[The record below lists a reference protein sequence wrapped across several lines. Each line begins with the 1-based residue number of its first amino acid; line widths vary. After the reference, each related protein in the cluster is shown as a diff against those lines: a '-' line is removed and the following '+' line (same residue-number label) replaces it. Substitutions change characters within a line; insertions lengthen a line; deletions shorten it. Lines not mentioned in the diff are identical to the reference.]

1 MANFFNLQIMRR
13 LALLSCSIFLLCMQL
28 QAQNRIITG
37 KILDERGNPIPL
49 ASVTI
54 KGTSRGVTTT
64 DDGSFQ
70 ISVNSTNTR
79 LIISSIGYL
88 SQEIGPASSDHITVI
103 LTLNSVD
110 QADGV
115 IVTGYAR
122 IKRPE
127 YAGAAAI
134 VPKESINDIPLASF
148 DQILQ
153 GQVPGLLVT
162 TGSGQP
168 GEEGNTKVQL
178 RGQGSISGSSDPLY
192 VLDGMPIEA
201 ENFRS
206 LNPADFENIQVLR
219 DAVAA
224 AQYGNRGSSGVIVIT
239 TKKGLAG
246 RSVFSYS
253 GQAGITQAGKQYFN
267 MANSAQILQ
276 IQEDVGLQNLGSGGN
291 DQPGWF
297 YSRKN
302 PVYSTLSPAMR
313 SQYDQTL
320 DSLRNINTNWK
331 KVFER
336 QGSFIRHDLSL
347 SGGTDATRFYLGG
360 GYYKEQG
367 IGLNSGL
374 TRYTFRANLD
384 HRSDKFTISFSSG
397 FGYSHSDY
405 INSQN
410 QLARA
415 NEFGAL
421 YLSLPYQRL
430 FNPDGSVAVGP
441 GNTGP
446 NAYDLQVN
454 SSSLKDGQ
462 IKADLMLHA
471 NYDISR
477 NIYIGAATG
486 IDYRQTTTT
495 SSIYPN
501 TYFANNSLPPIGP
514 VDSTM
519 IGHGDYG
526 TGVDNYFEYIARAFL
541 GFKKVFDGKH
551 DVDLQVITEYTKDHQ
566 DGFSYTGYGI
576 NPNLLN
582 TPAGVTQGTNTNGL
596 IAITGGNRQERALNA
611 GMILGK
617 YSYLEKYTLNFSFRR
632 DGTSQ
637 LAPDKRFQNF
647 YSAGLGWN
655 ILKESFAQG
664 WHFADHLR
672 MRLSYG
678 ESANSD
684 QFISGFFGYLPNY
697 TSGTYAG
704 QTSILPTFSGN
715 PDLTWERIKDWN
727 TGIDFGFFSSRIYG
741 SLDLYHRTTAGNIIP
756 QQLSYTSGY
765 ASQPINAGTVVNKG
779 VELALDI
786 ELVRLPDLKWSIGG
800 NFSYNHNEVTGLGQ
814 GTPFQFGSS
823 LVKVGLPLG
832 SYYEVKWAGVDAS
845 NGQPLYYDNTGKV
858 TNVYSSG
865 HSVTGFGTYNAPWIG
880 GFNTGLSCK
889 RFSLKALFT
898 FQEGFTLLN
907 NQNYFLTNASF
918 VAQGFNAT
926 TAMLSMWQKPGD
938 VTDIQNATTQR
949 NFSSKDIQDASYIRF
964 RNLTLAYAIDPRLLD
979 KAKIFSAARVFLQ
992 AENLYTWTRWIGL
1005 DPENSSNGA
1014 TFNYPVPRTYTFGLN
1029 FSFN

>member
-1 MANFFNLQIMRR
+1 MANFFNQQIMRR
-13 LALLSCSIFLLCMQL
+13 FALFSCSIVLLCIQL
-28 QAQNRIITG
+28 QAQNRIIAG
-37 KILDERGNPIPL
+37 KVLDEKGNPIPL
-49 ASVTI
+49 ASVSV
-54 KGTSRGVTTT
+54 KGVRSGVTTAE
-64 DDGSFQ
+64 DGSFQ
-70 ISVNSTNTR
+70 IPVNSPNTR

-88 SQEIGPASSDHITVI
+88 PQEVNPGSSDRISII
-103 LTLNSVD
+103 LKLNPGD
-110 QADGV
+110 EAEDA

-127 YAGAAAI
+127 YAGAASI
-134 VPKESINDIPLASF
+134 VQKESINDIPLATF

-153 GQVPGLLVT
+153 GQVPGLLVS

-168 GEEGNTKVQL
+168 GQEGNTKVQI

-239 TKKGLAG
+239 TKKGRAG

-253 GQAGITQAGKQYFN
+253 GQAGITQAGKQYFD

-276 IQEDVGLQNLGSGGN
+276 IQEAVGLQSSGGV
-291 DQPGWF
+291 DLPGWV
-297 YSRKN
+297 YSSKN
-302 PVYSTLSPAMR
+302 PANAGLNPTMR
-313 SQYDQTL
+313 AQYDQTL
-320 DSLRNINTNWK
+320 DSLRHINTDWRG
-331 KVFER
+331 VFER

-360 GYYKEQG
+360 GFYKEQG
-367 IGLNSGL
+367 IGLNSDL

-384 HRSDKFTISFSSG
+384 HKSNKFTLGLSSG
-397 FGYSHSDY
+397 FGYSRSDY

-415 NEFGAL
+415 NEFGAI
-421 YLSLPYQRL
+421 YLALPYQKL

-441 GNTGP
+441 GHTGP

-462 IKADLMLHA
+462 IKADLMLRA
-471 NYDISR
+471 SYDISR
-477 NIYIGAATG
+477 DIYVGGAVG
-486 IDYRQTTTT
+486 LDYRQTTST

-501 TYFANNSLPPIGP
+501 TYFANTSLPPIGP
-514 VDSTM
+514 IGNDT

-526 TGVDNYFEYIARAFL
+526 TGVDNYFEYIARALL
-541 GFKKVFDGKH
+541 GFKKVFDGRH

-582 TPAGVTQGTNTNGL
+582 TPAGITQGTPSNGL
-596 IAITGGNRQERALNA
+596 IPVTGGNKQERALNA
-611 GMILGK
+611 AMLLGK
-617 YSYLEKYTLNFSFRR
+617 YSYMEKYTLNFSFRR

-637 LAPDKRFQNF
+637 LAPQKRFQNF
-647 YSAGLGWN
+647 YSAGLTWN
-655 ILKESFAQG
+655 VLKEDFARN
-664 WHFADHLR
+664 WNLIDHLR

-684 QFISGFFGYLPNY
+684 QFISGFFGYLPAY

-704 QTSILPTFSGN
+704 QTSILPTIAGN

-727 TGIDFGFFSSRIYG
+727 AGIDFGFFSSRVNG
-741 SLDLYHRTTAGNIIP
+741 NLDVYHRTTDGNIIP
-756 QQLSYTSGY
+756 QQLSLTSGY
-765 ASQPINAGTVVNKG
+765 ANESVNAGTVVNKG
-779 VELALDI
+779 IELALNID
-786 ELVRLPDLKWSIGG
+786 LVSLRDLKWTIGG
-800 NFSYNHNEVTGLGQ
+800 NLSYNHNEVTGLGQ

-832 SYYEVKWAGVDAS
+832 SYYMVKWAGVDAAT
-845 NGQPLYYDNTGKV
+845 GQPLYYDKTGKV
-858 TNVYSSG
+858 TNIYSSDN
-865 HSVTGFGTYNAPWIG
+865 SVTGFGTYNAPWIG
-880 GFNTGLSCK
+880 GFNTGLSYK
-889 RFSLKALFT
+889 GFSLKALFT

-918 VAQGFNAT
+918 VAQGFNAR
-926 TAMLSMWQKPGD
+926 TAMLSMWQNPGD
-938 VTDIQNATTQR
+938 VTDIQNATSQR
-949 NFSSKDIQDASYIRF
+949 NFSSRDIQDASYLRF
-964 RNLTLAYAIDPRLLD
+964 RNLTLAYNIDPRLLD
-979 KAKIFSAARVFLQ
+979 RAKIFSGARVFVQ

-1014 TFNYPVPRTYTFGLN
+1014 SFNYPAPRTYTFGLN

>member
-1 MANFFNLQIMRR
+1 MRR
-13 LALLSCSIFLLCMQL
+13 LALFSFSIVLLCIQL
-28 QAQNRIITG
+28 QAQKRLITG
-37 KILDERGNPIPL
+37 KILDEKGNPIPL
-49 ASVTI
+49 VSISV
-54 KGTSRGVTTT
+54 KGAHNGVATA

-70 ISVNSTNTR
+70 ISVSGINPK

-88 SQEIGPASSDHITVI
+88 GQDINPGSSDNLTII
-103 LTLNSVD
+103 LKLNSGD
-110 QADGV
+110 EAEEA

-122 IKRPE
+122 IKKPE
-127 YAGAAAI
+127 YAGAASI
-134 VPKESINDIPLASF
+134 VQKESINEVPLAGF

-168 GEEGNTKVQL
+168 GQEGATKVQI

-239 TKKGLAG
+239 TKKGRAG
-246 RSVFSYS
+246 KPIFNYT
-253 GQAGITQAGKQYFN
+253 GQAGTTRAGKQPFD

-276 IQEDVGLQNLGSGGN
+276 IQEDIGLQNSGGIPL
-291 DQPGWF
+291 PGWI
-297 YSRKN
+297 YSSKN
-302 PVYSTLSPAMR
+302 PAYAALSPAIK

-320 DSLRNINTNWK
+320 DSLRHINTDWK
-331 KVFER
+331 RAFER
-336 QGSFIRHDLSL
+336 QGSFIQHNLSL
-347 SGGTDATRFYLGG
+347 SGGTEATRFYLGG
-360 GYYKEQG
+360 GYYKEEG
-367 IGLNSGL
+367 IGLNSDL

-384 HRSDKFTISFSSG
+384 HRSDKFTLGFSSG
-397 FGYSHSDY
+397 FAYSRSDY

-415 NEFGAL
+415 NEFAAI
-421 YLSLPYQRL
+421 YLALPYQRL
-430 FNPDGSVAVGP
+430 FNPDGSVAVGA
-441 GNTGP
+441 GHTGP
-446 NAYDLQVN
+446 NAYDLLVN
-454 SSSLKDGQ
+454 SSSLRDGQ
-462 IKADLMLHA
+462 IKADLMLRA
-471 NYDISR
+471 NYDLSR
-477 NIYIGAATG
+477 NIYIGAASG

-495 SSIYPN
+495 SSVYPN
-501 TYFANNSLPPIGP
+501 TYFANNSLPPTGP
-514 VDSTM
+514 VFPDTV
-519 IGHGDYG
+519 GPGNYG

-541 GFKKVFDGKH
+541 GFKKVVDGKH

-566 DGFSYTGYGI
+566 DGFSYTAFGI

-582 TPAGVTQGTNTNGL
+582 TPAGVTQGTDSNGL
-596 IAITGGNRQERALNA
+596 IPVVDGNRHERVLNA
-611 GMILGK
+611 VMLLGK
-617 YSYLEKYTLNFSFRR
+617 YSYMEKYTLNFSFRR

-637 LAPDKRFQNF
+637 LAPDRRFQNF
-647 YSAGLGWN
+647 YSAGLAWN
-655 ILKESFAQG
+655 VLRESFAQH
-664 WHFADHLR
+664 WNLIDNLR

-684 QFISGFFGYLPNY
+684 QFISGFFGYLPAY

-704 QTSILPTFSGN
+704 KPSILPTFSGN

-727 TGIDFGFFSSRIYG
+727 AGIDFGIFSNRISG
-741 SLDLYHRTTAGNIIP
+741 SIDLYHRTTAGNIVP

-765 ASQPINAGTVVNKG
+765 SNQPVNAATVVNKG
-779 VELALDI
+779 IELALNID
-786 ELVRLPDLKWSIGG
+786 LVRLRDLKWTLGG

-823 LVKVGLPLG
+823 LVKVGQPLG
-832 SYYEVKWAGVDAS
+832 SYYMVKWAGVDAS
-845 NGQPLYYDNTGKV
+845 TGQPLYYDNTGKV
-858 TNVYSSG
+858 SNVYSPGS
-865 HSVTGFGTYNAPWIG
+865 SVTGFGTYNAPWIG
-880 GFNTGLSCK
+880 GFNTGLSYK
-889 RFSLKALFT
+889 GFSLKALFT

-907 NQNYFLTNASF
+907 NQDYFLTNAAY

-926 TAMLSMWQKPGD
+926 TL
-938 VTDIQNATTQR
+938 R
-949 NFSSKDIQDASYIRF
+949 NFSSKDIQDASYLRF
-964 RNLTLAYAIDPRLLD
+964 RNLILAYTIDPGFLG

-992 AENLYTWTRWIGL
+992 AENLYTWTKWDGL

-1014 TFNYPVPRTYTFGLN
+1014 TFNYPSPRTYTFGLN